1 MATIIEFYSTLDG
14 HDQVPVSRN
23 RSVFR
28 QLTEIL
34 QAFAKQGYE
43 ILGGIEYQDRKYE
56 GEYRM
61 ISSKEEVI
69 VQVH

>member
-1 MATIIEFYSTLDG
+1 MATAIEFYSSLDG
-14 HDQVPVSRN
+14 YDQVPVSRN

-28 QLTEIL
+28 QLNEIL
-34 QAFAKQGYE
+34 QVFLKQGYQ
-43 ILGGIEYQDRKYE
+43 ILGSIEYCDRKFE
-56 GEYRM
+56 GEYRL

>member
-1 MATIIEFYSTLDG
+1 MYIAFQSSLDG
-14 HDQVPVSRN
+14 FDQVPVSRN

-34 QAFAKQGYE
+34 QAFAKSGYE
-43 ILGGIEYQDRKYE
+43 ILGNIEYKDRQYH
-56 GEYRM
+56 GEYRL